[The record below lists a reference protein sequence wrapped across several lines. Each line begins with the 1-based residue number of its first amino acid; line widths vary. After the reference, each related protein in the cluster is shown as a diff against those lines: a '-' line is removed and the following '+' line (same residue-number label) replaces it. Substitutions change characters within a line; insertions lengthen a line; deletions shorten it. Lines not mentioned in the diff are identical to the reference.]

1 MKANIDIVIDC
12 AEPEKLA
19 DFWAAALGYDKV
31 GWFDPYFLLASPTA
45 GLPPVILQRVPEPKV
60 NKTRVHFDIRSDDIP
75 GDAARLELLGASRIE
90 IGQAGDEAWIP
101 MADPEGNE
109 FCVCPGIPLPS
120 SKPPGSPVSID
131 DLLVQSRVLLD
142 RVTPEALAG
151 ERANG
156 ALIVDIRPA
165 EHRSRDGELPGALV
179 VERNALEWRLDPRSE
194 HRIAEISDYD
204 TRIVVVCNEGYGS
217 SLAATSLQTL
227 GLHRATEMVG
237 GFQAWRQM
245 STQRRDRP
253 ATSGDSLFERDADE
267 VRKD

>member
-12 AEPEKLA
+12 AEPMTLA

-31 GWFDPYFLLASPTA
+31 GWFDPYFLLVAPTA

-60 NKTRVHFDIRSDDIP
+60 AKTRVHFDIRSDDVP
-75 GDAARLELLGASRIE
+75 GEAARLEHLGAIRVE
-90 IGQAGDEAWIP
+90 IGQTGDEAWIP

-109 FCVCPGIPLPS
+109 FCVCPGIPIPS
-120 SKPPGSPVSID
+120 SNPPGFRVSID
-131 DLLVQSRVLLD
+131 DLLAQSRALLD

-151 ERANG
+151 ECADG

-165 EHRSRDGELPGALV
+165 EQRSRDGELPGAVV

-204 TRIVVVCNEGYGS
+204 TRVVVVCNEGYGS
-217 SLAATSLQTL
+217 SLAAASLQTL
-227 GLHRATEMVG
+227 GLHRATDMVG
-237 GFQAWRQM
+237 GFQAWLALK
-245 STQRRDRP
+245 SEQR
-253 ATSGDSLFERDADE
+253 
-267 VRKD
+267 

>member
-12 AEPEKLA
+12 AAPQKLA

-31 GWFDPYFLLASPTA
+31 GWFDPYFLLVAPTA
-45 GLPPVILQRVPEPKV
+45 GLPPVILQQVSEPKTS
-60 NKTRVHFDIRSDDIP
+60 KTRVHFDIRSDDVT
-75 GDAARLELLGASRIE
+75 GDTERLEQLGAIRID
-90 IGQAGDEAWIP
+90 IGQSGDEAWIP

-109 FCVCPGIPLPS
+109 FCVCPGIPIPS
-120 SKPPGSPVSID
+120 SNPPGSRVSID
-131 DLLVQSRVLLD
+131 DLLAQSRALLD

-151 ERANG
+151 ERADG

-165 EHRSRDGELPGALV
+165 EQRSRDGELPGAVV

-217 SLAATSLQTL
+217 SLAAASLQAL
-227 GLHRATEMVG
+227 GLHRATDMVG
-237 GFQAWRQM
+237 GFQAWLALK
-245 STQRRDRP
+245 SEQR
-253 ATSGDSLFERDADE
+253 
-267 VRKD
+267 